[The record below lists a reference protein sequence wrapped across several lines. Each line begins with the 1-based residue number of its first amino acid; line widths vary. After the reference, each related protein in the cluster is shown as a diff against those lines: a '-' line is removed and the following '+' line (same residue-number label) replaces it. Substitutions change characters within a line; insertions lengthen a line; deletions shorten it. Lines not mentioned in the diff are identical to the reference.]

1 MIAHFLYLFS
11 IFFYRTLEQLSLV
24 TNYTGLY
31 IVLIKTNVSLKE
43 LAVHKS
49 FCSWRIIQY
58 LRLERFEA
66 ALQCPLLV
74 GLGFVFVAHAQKL
87 ISQIVQP
94 QHIGM
99 GIIRGPAVT
108 EKERMKKIMRIID
121 PSFRMK
127 EF

>member
-1 MIAHFLYLFS
+1 M
-11 IFFYRTLEQLSLV
+11 
-24 TNYTGLY
+24 
-31 IVLIKTNVSLKE
+31 LIKTNVSLKE
-43 LAVHKS
+43 LAVRKS
-49 FCSWRIIQY
+49 FCSRRIIQY
-58 LRLERFEA
+58 LRLERFEG

-108 EKERMKKIMRIID
+108 EKERMKKKNENHQSFIMNERILNI
-121 PSFRMK
+121 FLRLK
-127 EF
+127 HTLVFFLH